1 MASARNLINATFLL
15 SKSKLPFSFSPALVS
30 LQLYCLNIFILRSS
44 WPFNVIELRKIDLKG
59 ESRSCCEKEA
69 VDGSD
74 DMSIP

>member
-1 MASARNLINATFLL
+1 MASIRSPINATFLL
-15 SKSKLPFSFSPALVS
+15 NKPKFPFSFSPALVS

-44 WPFNVIELRKIDLKG
+44 WPFNVIELRKIGLKR

-74 DMSIP
+74 DMSIL